1 MKENKIKTT
10 WNNINEKHPGLKG
23 ALVKAVTGICFSVAG
38 GLIGYK
44 IGAGEI
50 KIVKKPM
57 IVEAANELAGEIVD
71 EVS

>member
-10 WNNINEKHPGLKG
+10 WNNINEKHPKLKTTLAKVG
-23 ALVKAVTGICFSVAG
+23 MAISFSVAG

-50 KIVKKPM
+50 KIVSKPAV
-57 IVEAANELAGEIVD
+57 VEATNELVDDIID